1 MQRRDFPSG
10 YFDLDRLEDYKESVA
25 AYAANHPSD
34 KYKQTNTDMMSEL
47 KWTGPAVYIRNEI
60 INLNSG

>member
-1 MQRRDFPSG
+1 MAS
-10 YFDLDRLEDYKESVA
+10 LEGIKCIEVT
-25 AYAANHPSD
+25 D
-34 KYKQTNTDMMSEL
+34 KIGKIDNENTDMMSEL